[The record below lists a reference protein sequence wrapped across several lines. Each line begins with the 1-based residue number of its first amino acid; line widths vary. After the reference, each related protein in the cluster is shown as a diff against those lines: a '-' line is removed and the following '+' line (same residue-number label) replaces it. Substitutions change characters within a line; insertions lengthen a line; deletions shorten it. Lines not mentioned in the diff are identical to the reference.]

1 LAGFSVRFR
10 FTDEQRMLQESAER
24 FLLEH
29 SPPAVARAVAKAPA
43 GLDLSLWQQVTST
56 LGWQAVVVPEEQDG
70 LGLGVVELAVL
81 LEQAGARL
89 SPIPLH
95 ACALSALALRATPE
109 SPARDVLLQAI
120 ASGEIVSLAH
130 TDARPHW
137 DERGVDVRATQADAN
152 WRLNG
157 SARFVSGGAAAAHLL
172 VVARMDTAIGLFA
185 VPADH
190 AGVSIEHQVTLDQTR
205 SMADVTFSDVTLG
218 SDAALAL
225 DWRRGLGT
233 TLDLARI
240 LMAAEQVGC
249 AQRALDMTL
258 EYVAERIQFGRTIAS
273 FQAVKHKAADM
284 MLQVESAR
292 SLMLYAACTAD
303 AWLRDAVD
311 DTSLQEAA
319 AMVASSAGDAAF
331 FVTGTGIQLHGG
343 VGITEE
349 YDIQLYFKRARALES
364 YLGRPDESRETI
376 AQLLLDEPALGGA
389 PRAA

>member
-1 LAGFSVRFR
+1 VKFR
-10 FTDEQRMLQESAER
+10 FTEEQRMLQESAER

-29 SPPAVARAVAKAPA
+29 SSPAVARAAAHLPV
-43 GLDLSLWQQVTST
+43 GLDLPMWKQISST
-56 LGWQAVVVPEEQDG
+56 LGWQAVVVPEDQEG

-81 LEQAGARL
+81 LEQSGARL
-89 SPIPLH
+89 SPVPLY
-95 ACALSALALRATPE
+95 ASAISALALRAAPA
-109 SPARDVLLQAI
+109 SPTRDGLLRAI

-137 DERGVDVRATQADAN
+137 DHRGVDVTATQADDN
-152 WRLNG
+152 WCLSG
-157 SARFVSGGAAAAHLL
+157 SARFVSGGAAAAQLL
-172 VVARMDTAIGLFA
+172 VVARVDNVPALFA

-190 AGVSIEHQVTLDQTR
+190 AGVSVQHQVTLDQTR
-205 SMADVTFSDVTLG
+205 SMANVTLSDVTLD

-225 DWRRGLGT
+225 DWGRGLNT
-233 TLDLARI
+233 TLDLARV
-240 LMAAEQVGC
+240 LVAAEQVGC

-258 EYVAERIQFGRTIAS
+258 EYVAERVQFGRTIAS

-284 MLQVESAR
+284 MLKVESAR

-311 DTSLQEAA
+311 DTALREAA

-364 YLGRPDESRETI
+364 YLGRPDQSRETI
-376 AQLLLDEPALGGA
+376 AQLLLDEPASKGA

>member
-1 LAGFSVRFR
+1 
-10 FTDEQRMLQESAER
+10 MLQESAER

-29 SPPAVARAVAKAPA
+29 SSPAVARAAARLPV
-43 GLDLSLWQQVTST
+43 GLDLPMWKQISST
-56 LGWQAVVVPEEQDG
+56 LGWQAVVVPEDQEG

-81 LEQAGARL
+81 LEQSGARL
-89 SPIPLH
+89 SPVPLY
-95 ACALSALALRATPE
+95 ASAISALALRAAPA
-109 SPARDVLLQAI
+109 SPTRDGLLRAI

-137 DERGVDVRATQADAN
+137 DHRGVDVTATQADDN
-152 WRLNG
+152 WCLSG
-157 SARFVSGGAAAAHLL
+157 SARFVSGGAAAAQLL
-172 VVARMDTAIGLFA
+172 VVARVDSAFGLFA

-190 AGVSIEHQVTLDQTR
+190 AGVSVQHQVTLDQTR
-205 SMADVTFSDVTLG
+205 SMANVTLSDVTLD

-225 DWRRGLGT
+225 DWGRGLNT
-233 TLDLARI
+233 TLDLARV
-240 LMAAEQVGC
+240 LVAAEQVGC

-258 EYVAERIQFGRTIAS
+258 EYVAERVQFGRTIAS

-284 MLQVESAR
+284 MLKVESAR

-311 DTSLQEAA
+311 DTALREAA

-364 YLGRPDESRETI
+364 YLGRPDQSRETI
-376 AQLLLDEPALGGA
+376 AQLLLDEPASRGA

>member
-1 LAGFSVRFR
+1 
-10 FTDEQRMLQESAER
+10 MLQESAER
-24 FLLEH
+24 FLQEH
-29 SPPAVARAVAKAPA
+29 SSTAVARAAAALPA
-43 GLDLSLWQQVTST
+43 GLDLPLWQQITST
-56 LGWQAVVVPEEQDG
+56 LGWQSVVVPEDQDG

-81 LEQAGARL
+81 LEQSGARL
-89 SPIPLH
+89 SPVPLY
-95 ACALSALALRATPE
+95 ASAISALALRA
-109 SPARDVLLQAI
+109 SPASPTRDGLLQAI

-137 DERGVDVRATQADAN
+137 DDRGVDVTAMHLDDN
-152 WRLNG
+152 WCLNG
-157 SARFVSGGAAAAHLL
+157 AARFVSAGAAAAHLL
-172 VVARMDTAIGLFA
+172 VVARVDSAVGLFA

-190 AGVSIEHQVTLDQTR
+190 AGVSVQHQVTLDQTR
-205 SMADVTFSDVTLG
+205 SMANVTLSDVILDG
-218 SDAALAL
+218 DAALAL
-225 DWRRGLGT
+225 DWGRGLST

-240 LMAAEQVGC
+240 LVAAEQVGC

-258 EYVAERIQFGRTIAS
+258 EYVSERVQFGRTIAS

-284 MLQVESAR
+284 MLKVESAR

-303 AWLRDAVD
+303 AWLRDAAGD
-311 DTSLQEAA
+311 ASLAEAA

-376 AQLLLDEPALGGA
+376 ARLLLDEPAPEGA

>member
-1 LAGFSVRFR
+1 MRFR

-29 SPPAVARAVAKAPA
+29 SPPAVARAAAAAPA
-43 GLDLSLWQQVTST
+43 GLDLPLWQQVTST
-56 LGWQAVVVPEEQDG
+56 LGWQAVAVPEEQDG

-81 LEQAGARL
+81 FEQAGTRL
-89 SPIPLH
+89 SPIPLY
-95 ACALSALALRATPE
+95 ASAISTLALRATPH
-109 SPARDVLLQAI
+109 SPTRDHVLQSI
-120 ASGEIVSLAH
+120 ASGAIVSLAH
-130 TDARPHW
+130 TSARPHW
-137 DERGVDVRATQADAN
+137 DYRGVDITARQTEGV

-157 SARFVSGGAAAAHLL
+157 SARFVSSGAAAAHLL

-205 SMADVTFSDVTLG
+205 SMANVTLSDVTLERE
-218 SDAALAL
+218 AALAL
-225 DWRRGLGT
+225 DWGQGLSM
-233 TLDLARI
+233 TLDLARV
-240 LMAAEQVGC
+240 LVAAEQVGC
-249 AQRALDMTL
+249 AQQALDMTL
-258 EYVAERIQFGRTIAS
+258 EYVAERVQFGRTIAS

-284 MLQVESAR
+284 MLKVESAR

-303 AWLRDAVD
+303 AWLRETID
-311 DTSLQEAA
+311 DTALREAA

-331 FVTGTGIQLHGG
+331 FVTGSGIQLHGG

-349 YDIQLYFKRARALES
+349 YGIQLYFKRARALES

-376 AQLLLDEPALGGA
+376 ARLLLDEPASEGST
-389 PRAA
+389 RAA

>member
-1 LAGFSVRFR
+1 MKFR
-10 FTDEQRMLQESAER
+10 FTEEQRMLQESAER

-29 SPPAVARAVAKAPA
+29 SSPALVRAAAHLPA
-43 GLDLSLWQQVTST
+43 GLDLPLWQQITST
-56 LGWQAVVVPEEQDG
+56 LGWQAVAVPEDQEG

-81 LEQAGARL
+81 LEQSGARL
-89 SPIPLH
+89 SPVPLYTS
-95 ACALSALALRATPE
+95 AISALALRATPE
-109 SPARDVLLQAI
+109 SSVRDGLLQAI

-130 TDARPHW
+130 SDARPHW
-137 DERGVDVRATQADAN
+137 DNRGVGVTASQANDT
-152 WRLNG
+152 WRLDG
-157 SARFVSGGAAAAHLL
+157 AARFVSGGAAAAQLM
-172 VVARMDTAIGLFA
+172 VVARVDKAAGLFA

-190 AGVSIEHQVTLDQTR
+190 AGVSVQHQVTLDQTR
-205 SMADVTFSDVTLG
+205 SMANVTLSDVILD

-225 DWRRGLGT
+225 DWGRGLST
-233 TLDLARI
+233 TLDLARV
-240 LMAAEQVGC
+240 LVAAEQVGC
-249 AQRALDMTL
+249 AQQALDMTL
-258 EYVAERIQFGRTIAS
+258 EYVAERVQFGRTIAS

-284 MLQVESAR
+284 MLKVESAR

-311 DTSLQEAA
+311 DTALREAA

-376 AQLLLDEPALGGA
+376 AQLLLDEPASKGA

>member
-1 LAGFSVRFR
+1 VKFR
-10 FTDEQRMLQESAER
+10 FTEEQRMLQESAER
-24 FLLEH
+24 FLQEH
-29 SPPAVARAVAKAPA
+29 SSTAVARAAAHLPA
-43 GLDLSLWQQVTST
+43 GLDLSLWQQITGT
-56 LGWQAVVVPEEQDG
+56 LGWQAVVVPEDQEG

-81 LEQAGARL
+81 LEQSGARL
-89 SPIPLH
+89 SPVPLY
-95 ACALSALALRATPE
+95 ASAISALALRSTPA
-109 SPARDVLLQAI
+109 SPTRDGLLRAI

-137 DERGVDVRATQADAN
+137 DDRGVDVTATQAEDN
-152 WRLNG
+152 WCLSG

-172 VVARMDTAIGLFA
+172 VVARVDNVPALFA

-190 AGVSIEHQVTLDQTR
+190 AGVSVRHQVTLDQTR
-205 SMADVTFSDVTLG
+205 SMANVTLSDVTLG

-225 DWRRGLGT
+225 DWGRSLST
-233 TLDLARI
+233 ALDLARV
-240 LMAAEQVGC
+240 LVAAEQVGC

-258 EYVAERIQFGRTIAS
+258 EYVAERVQFGRTIAS

-284 MLQVESAR
+284 MLKVESAR

-311 DTSLQEAA
+311 DTELREAA

-331 FVTGTGIQLHGG
+331 FVTGTGIQLYGG

-364 YLGRPDESRETI
+364 YLGRPDEARETI
-376 AQLLLDEPALGGA
+376 AQLLLDEPASRGA

>member
-1 LAGFSVRFR
+1 MKFR
-10 FTDEQRMLQESAER
+10 FTEEQRMLQESAEL

-29 SPPAVARAVAKAPA
+29 SSTAVARAAAHLPA
-43 GLDLSLWQQVTST
+43 GLDLPLWQQITST
-56 LGWQAVVVPEEQDG
+56 LGWQAVVVPEDQEG

-81 LEQAGARL
+81 LEQLGARL
-89 SPIPLH
+89 SPVPLY
-95 ACALSALALRATPE
+95 ASAISALGLRATPA
-109 SPARDVLLQAI
+109 SPARDGLLHLI
-120 ASGEIVSLAH
+120 AYGEIVSLAH
-130 TDARPHW
+130 SDARPHW
-137 DERGVDVRATQADAN
+137 DDRGVDVRATQADDN
-152 WRLNG
+152 WHLNG
-157 SARFVSGGAAAAHLL
+157 SARFVSGGAAAVHLL
-172 VVARMDTAIGLFA
+172 VVARVDKAVGLFA

-190 AGVSIEHQVTLDQTR
+190 AGVSVQHQVTLDQTR
-205 SMADVTFSDVTLG
+205 SMANVTLSDVTLG

-225 DWRRGLGT
+225 DWGRGLST
-233 TLDLARI
+233 TLDLARV
-240 LMAAEQVGC
+240 LVAAEQVGC

-258 EYVAERIQFGRTIAS
+258 EYVAERVQFGRTIAS

-284 MLQVESAR
+284 MLKVESAR

-311 DTSLQEAA
+311 DTALREAA
-319 AMVASSAGDAAF
+319 GMVASSAGDAAF

-376 AQLLLDEPALGGA
+376 ARLLLDEPAPEDP

>member
-1 LAGFSVRFR
+1 MKFR
-10 FTDEQRMLQESAER
+10 FTEEQRMLQESAER
-24 FLLEH
+24 FLQEH
-29 SPPAVARAVAKAPA
+29 SSTAVARAAAALPA
-43 GLDLSLWQQVTST
+43 GLDLPLWQQITNT
-56 LGWQAVVVPEEQDG
+56 LGWQAVVVPEDQDG

-81 LEQAGARL
+81 LEQSGARL
-89 SPIPLH
+89 SPVPLY
-95 ACALSALALRATPE
+95 ASAISAFALRATPA
-109 SPARDVLLQAI
+109 SPARDGLLQAI

-137 DERGVDVRATQADAN
+137 DARGVDVWATQTDGK

-157 SARFVSGGAAAAHLL
+157 AARFVSGGAAAAQLL
-172 VVARMDTAIGLFA
+172 VVARVDNVPALFP

-190 AGVSIEHQVTLDQTR
+190 AGVSVQHQATLDQTR
-205 SMADVTFSDVTLG
+205 SIANVTLSDVTLD
-218 SDAALAL
+218 SDAALAH
-225 DWRRGLGT
+225 DWGRGLNT
-233 TLDLARI
+233 TLDLARV
-240 LMAAEQVGC
+240 LVAAEQVGC

-258 EYVAERIQFGRTIAS
+258 EYVAERVQFGRTIAS

-284 MLQVESAR
+284 MLKVESAR

-311 DTSLQEAA
+311 DTALREAA

-364 YLGRPDESRETI
+364 YLGRPDESREAI
-376 AQLLLDEPALGGA
+376 AQLLLDEPAPEGA

>member
-1 LAGFSVRFR
+1 
-10 FTDEQRMLQESAER
+10 MLQESAER

-29 SPPAVARAVAKAPA
+29 SSPAVARAAARLPV
-43 GLDLSLWQQVTST
+43 GLDLPMWKQISST
-56 LGWQAVVVPEEQDG
+56 LGWQAVVVPEDQEG

-81 LEQAGARL
+81 LEQSGARL
-89 SPIPLH
+89 SPVPLY
-95 ACALSALALRATPE
+95 ASAISALALRAAPA
-109 SPARDVLLQAI
+109 SPTRDGLLRAI

-137 DERGVDVRATQADAN
+137 DHRGVDVTATQADDN
-152 WRLNG
+152 WCLSG
-157 SARFVSGGAAAAHLL
+157 SARFVSGGAAAAQLL
-172 VVARMDTAIGLFA
+172 VVARVDSAFGLFA

-190 AGVSIEHQVTLDQTR
+190 AGVSVQHQVTLDQTR
-205 SMADVTFSDVTLG
+205 SMANVTLSDVTLD

-225 DWRRGLGT
+225 DWGRGLNT
-233 TLDLARI
+233 TLDLARV
-240 LMAAEQVGC
+240 LVAAEQVGC

-258 EYVAERIQFGRTIAS
+258 EYVAERVQFGRTIAS

-284 MLQVESAR
+284 MLKVESAR

-311 DTSLQEAA
+311 DTALREAA

-376 AQLLLDEPALGGA
+376 ARLLLDEPAPEDP

>member
-1 LAGFSVRFR
+1 MKFR
-10 FTDEQRMLQESAER
+10 FTEEQRMLQESAER
-24 FLLEH
+24 FLQEH
-29 SPPAVARAVAKAPA
+29 SSTAVARAAAALPA
-43 GLDLSLWQQVTST
+43 GLDLPLWQQITST
-56 LGWQAVVVPEEQDG
+56 LGWQAVVVPEDQDG

-81 LEQAGARL
+81 LEQSGARL
-89 SPIPLH
+89 SPVPLY
-95 ACALSALALRATPE
+95 ASAISALALRATPA
-109 SPARDVLLQAI
+109 SPARDGLLQAI

-137 DERGVDVRATQADAN
+137 DDRGVDVWATQVDDK
-152 WRLNG
+152 WCLNG
-157 SARFVSGGAAAAHLL
+157 AARFVSGVRRQRIYWSSHVWASA
-172 VVARMDTAIGLFA
+172 VGLFA
-185 VPADH
+185 VPVDH
-190 AGVSIEHQVTLDQTR
+190 AGVSVQHQVTLDQTR
-205 SMADVTFSDVTLG
+205 SMANVTLSDVTLDG
-218 SDAALAL
+218 DAALAL
-225 DWRRGLGT
+225 DWGRGLST
-233 TLDLARI
+233 TLDLARV
-240 LMAAEQVGC
+240 LVAAEQVGC

-258 EYVAERIQFGRTIAS
+258 EYVAERVQFGRTIAS

-284 MLQVESAR
+284 MLKVESAR

-311 DTSLQEAA
+311 DTALREAA

-376 AQLLLDEPALGGA
+376 AQLLLDEPASEGA

>member
-1 LAGFSVRFR
+1 MKFR
-10 FTDEQRMLQESAER
+10 FTEEQRMLQESAER

-29 SPPAVARAVAKAPA
+29 SSPALVRAAAHLPA
-43 GLDLSLWQQVTST
+43 GLDLPLWQQITST
-56 LGWQAVVVPEEQDG
+56 LGWQAVAVPEDQEG

-81 LEQAGARL
+81 LEQSGARL
-89 SPIPLH
+89 SPVPLYTS
-95 ACALSALALRATPE
+95 AISALALRATPE
-109 SPARDVLLQAI
+109 SSVRDGLLQAI

-130 TDARPHW
+130 SDARPHW
-137 DERGVDVRATQADAN
+137 DNRGVGVTASQANDT
-152 WRLNG
+152 WRLDG
-157 SARFVSGGAAAAHLL
+157 AARFVSGGAAAAQLM
-172 VVARMDTAIGLFA
+172 VVARVDKAAGLFA

-190 AGVSIEHQVTLDQTR
+190 AGVSVQHQVTLDQTR
-205 SMADVTFSDVTLG
+205 SMANVTLSDVILD

-225 DWRRGLGT
+225 DWGRGLST
-233 TLDLARI
+233 TLDLARV
-240 LMAAEQVGC
+240 LVAAEQVGC
-249 AQRALDMTL
+249 AQQALDMTL
-258 EYVAERIQFGRTIAS
+258 EYVAERVQFGRTIAS

-284 MLQVESAR
+284 MLKVESAR

-311 DTSLQEAA
+311 DTALREAA

-331 FVTGTGIQLHGG
+331 FVTGSGIQLHGG

-376 AQLLLDEPALGGA
+376 AQLLLDEPASKGA

>member
-1 LAGFSVRFR
+1 MKFR
-10 FTDEQRMLQESAER
+10 FTEEQRMLQESAER

-29 SPPAVARAVAKAPA
+29 SSPAVARAAAHLPV
-43 GLDLSLWQQVTST
+43 GLDLPMWKQISST
-56 LGWQAVVVPEEQDG
+56 LGWQAVVVPEDQEG

-81 LEQAGARL
+81 LEQSGARL
-89 SPIPLH
+89 SPVPLY
-95 ACALSALALRATPE
+95 ASAISALALRAAPA
-109 SPARDVLLQAI
+109 SPTRDGLLRAI

-137 DERGVDVRATQADAN
+137 DHRGVDVTATQADDN
-152 WRLNG
+152 WCLSG
-157 SARFVSGGAAAAHLL
+157 SARFVSGGAAAAQLL
-172 VVARMDTAIGLFA
+172 VVARVDSAFGLFA

-190 AGVSIEHQVTLDQTR
+190 AGVSVQHQVTLDQTR
-205 SMADVTFSDVTLG
+205 SMANVTLSDVTLD

-225 DWRRGLGT
+225 DWGRGLNT
-233 TLDLARI
+233 TLDLARV
-240 LMAAEQVGC
+240 LVAAEQVGC

-258 EYVAERIQFGRTIAS
+258 EYVAERVQFGRTIAS

-284 MLQVESAR
+284 MLKVESAR

-311 DTSLQEAA
+311 DTALREAA

-364 YLGRPDESRETI
+364 YLGRPDQSRETI
-376 AQLLLDEPALGGA
+376 AQLLLDEPASRGA

>member
-1 LAGFSVRFR
+1 MKFR
-10 FTDEQRMLQESAER
+10 FTEEQRMLQESAER

-29 SPPAVARAVAKAPA
+29 SSPAVARAAARLPV
-43 GLDLSLWQQVTST
+43 GLDLPMWKQISST
-56 LGWQAVVVPEEQDG
+56 LGWQAVVVPEDQEG

-81 LEQAGARL
+81 LEQSGARL
-89 SPIPLH
+89 SPVPLY
-95 ACALSALALRATPE
+95 ASAISALALRAAPA
-109 SPARDVLLQAI
+109 SPTRDGLLRAI

-137 DERGVDVRATQADAN
+137 DHRGVDVTATQADDN
-152 WRLNG
+152 WCLSG
-157 SARFVSGGAAAAHLL
+157 SARFVSGGAAAAQLL
-172 VVARMDTAIGLFA
+172 VVARVDSAFGLFA

-190 AGVSIEHQVTLDQTR
+190 AGVSVQHQVTLDQTR
-205 SMADVTFSDVTLG
+205 SMANVTLSDVTLD

-225 DWRRGLGT
+225 DWGRGLNT
-233 TLDLARI
+233 TLDLARV
-240 LMAAEQVGC
+240 LVAAEQVGC

-258 EYVAERIQFGRTIAS
+258 EYVAERVQFGRTIAS

-284 MLQVESAR
+284 MLKVESAR

-311 DTSLQEAA
+311 DTALREAA

-364 YLGRPDESRETI
+364 YLGRPDQSRETI
-376 AQLLLDEPALGGA
+376 AQLLLDEPASRGA